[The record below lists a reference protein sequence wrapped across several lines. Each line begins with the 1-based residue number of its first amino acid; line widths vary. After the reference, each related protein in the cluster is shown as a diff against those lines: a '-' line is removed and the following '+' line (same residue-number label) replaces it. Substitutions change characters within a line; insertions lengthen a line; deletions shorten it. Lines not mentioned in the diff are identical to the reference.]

1 MPRKIHN
8 LHIKMI
14 PATPISTKNK
24 LESQELFKISRFKP
38 LIKKTKPHK
47 HEGYFELI
55 FIAEGEGFH
64 WIETESYQVQTPDFY
79 FLKPGQLHFWQF
91 TAIPKGYVMMFKEE
105 FIDAVKEVKILQQIQ
120 QLGELTRIPMWKDPM
135 VEHIFEDI
143 LQIYKSDAIN
153 AEDVIKGYLRVLFA
167 KIAEHSTDK
176 PSAIENPMCDRFLSL
191 LSQQSPI
198 LHKVADYA
206 TLLQTSPQNLNQSCK
221 KKTGKTASEHIS
233 AQLILEAK
241 RNILHT
247 EQNINQI
254 ADFLQFNDASYFVK
268 FFKKHTGETPHQF
281 RGRYFG

>member
-1 MPRKIHN
+1 MFN
-8 LHIKMI
+8 LQVEMTT
-14 PATPISTKNK
+14 AISTKNK

-55 FIAEGEGFH
+55 FIQEGEGFH

-105 FIDAVKEVKILQQIQ
+105 FIDAIKEVKILQQMQ
-120 QLGELTRIPMWKDPM
+120 QLGELTRISNWQDPM
-135 VEHIFEDI
+135 VAHIFEDI
-143 LQIYKSDAIN
+143 LRIFQSDAKN
-153 AEDVIKGYLRVLFA
+153 TEDMIKGYLRVLFA
-167 KIAEHSTDK
+167 KISEHSTDK
-176 PSAIENPMCDRFLSL
+176 PSTVENPLCDRFLSL
-191 LSQQSPI
+191 LSKQSPI
-198 LHKVADYA
+198 LHRVADYA
-206 TLLQTSPQNLNQSCK
+206 DLLKTTPQNLNQSCK

-254 ADFLQFNDASYFVK
+254 ADLLQFNDASYFIK
-268 FFKKHTGETPHQF
+268 YFKKHTGETPHQF

>member
-1 MPRKIHN
+1 
-8 LHIKMI
+8 MI

-120 QLGELTRIPMWKDPM
+120 QLGDLTRIPMWKDPM

-143 LQIYKSDAIN
+143 LRVFKEDTRN
-153 AEDVIKGYLRVLFA
+153 ADDVIKGYLRVLFA
-167 KIAEHSTDK
+167 KISEHSTDK
-176 PSAIENPMCDRFLSL
+176 PSLVENPLCDRFLSL

-198 LHKVADYA
+198 LHKVTDYA

-281 RGRYFG
+281 RGRYLGE

>member
-1 MPRKIHN
+1 
-8 LHIKMI
+8 MI
-14 PATPISTKNK
+14 PSSPISTKNK

-64 WIETESYQVQTPDFY
+64 WIETENYQIQTPDFY

-105 FIDAVKEVKILQQIQ
+105 FIDAVKEVKILQQMQ
-120 QLGELTRIPMWKDPM
+120 QMGELTRIPAWKDAI
-135 VEHIFEDI
+135 VGQIFEDI
-143 LQIYKSDAIN
+143 LLAYQHPDQYS
-153 AEDVIKGYLRVLFA
+153 EDLIKGYLRVLFS
-167 KIAEHSTDK
+167 KIANHASE
-176 PSAIENPMCDRFLSL
+176 PSSNGKENPLCDKFLGIL
-191 LSQQSPI
+191 TQQSPL
-198 LHKVADYA
+198 LHRVADYA
-206 TLLQTSPQNLNQSCK
+206 AFLQTSPQNLNQSCK
-221 KKTGKTASEHIS
+221 KKTGKTASEHINS
-233 AQLILEAK
+233 QLILEAK

-247 EQNINQI
+247 DQNINQI
-254 ADFLQFNDASYFVK
+254 ADLLQFNDASYFVK

>member
-1 MPRKIHN
+1 MTVGA
-8 LHIKMI
+8 L
-14 PATPISTKNK
+14 ISTKNK
-24 LESQELFKISRFKP
+24 LDSQELFKISRFKP

-55 FIAEGEGFH
+55 YIAEGEGFH
-64 WIETESYQVQTPDFY
+64 WIETENYQIQTPDFY

-105 FIDAVKEVKILQQIQ
+105 FIDAIKEIKILQQMQ
-120 QLGELTRIPMWKDPM
+120 QLGELTRISHWQDPM
-135 VEHIFEDI
+135 VAHIFEDI
-143 LQIYKSDAIN
+143 LRIFQSDAKN
-153 AEDVIKGYLRVLFA
+153 TEDVIKGYLRVLFA
-167 KIAEHSTDK
+167 KISEHATGKAS
-176 PSAIENPMCDRFLSL
+176 IVENPLCDRFLSL
-191 LSQQSPI
+191 LSQKSPI
-198 LHKVADYA
+198 LHRVADYA
-206 TLLQTSPQNLNQSCK
+206 ALLQTTPQNLNQSCK

-254 ADFLQFNDASYFVK
+254 ADLLQFNDSSYFVK
-268 FFKKHTGETPHQF
+268 YFKKHTGETPHQF

>member
-1 MPRKIHN
+1 
-8 LHIKMI
+8 MI
-14 PATPISTKNK
+14 PASSISTKNK

-55 FIAEGEGFH
+55 FIAEGEDFH
-64 WIETESYQVQTPDFY
+64 WIETENFQLQTPDFY

-105 FIDAVKEVKILQQIQ
+105 FIDAVKEVKILQQMQ
-120 QLGELTRIPMWKDPM
+120 QMGELTRIPAWKDAI
-135 VEHIFEDI
+135 VGQIFEDI
-143 LQIYKSDAIN
+143 FLAYQHPDQY
-153 AEDVIKGYLRVLFA
+153 AEDLIKGYLRVLFS
-167 KIAEHSTDK
+167 KIANQASE
-176 PSAIENPMCDRFLSL
+176 PSPIGKENPLCERFLSL
-191 LSQQSPI
+191 LSQESPL

-206 TLLQTSPQNLNQSCK
+206 ELLQTSPQNLNQACK
-221 KKTGKTASEHIS
+221 KKTGKTASEHINS
-233 AQLILEAK
+233 QLILEAK

-247 EQNINQI
+247 DQNINQI
-254 ADFLQFNDASYFVK
+254 ADLLQFNDASYFVK

>member
-1 MPRKIHN
+1 MSSIGLN
-8 LHIKMI
+8 
-14 PATPISTKNK
+14 NK
-24 LESQELFKISRFKP
+24 LNGKELFKISRFKEI
-38 LIKKTKPHK
+38 IKKTKPHK

-55 FIAEGEGFH
+55 FIQEGEGFH
-64 WIETESYQVQTPDFY
+64 WIEMESYQVQTPDFY

-120 QLGELTRIPMWKDPM
+120 QLGDLTRIPNWEDPM
-135 VEHIFEDI
+135 VAHIFEDI
-143 LQIYKSDAIN
+143 LRIFNSDTKN
-153 AEDVIKGYLRVLFA
+153 TEDVIQGYLRVLLA
-167 KIAEHSTDK
+167 KIAEHSNLK
-176 PSAIENPMCDRFLSL
+176 PTEIKNPLCDRFLSL

-198 LHKVADYA
+198 LHKVSDYA
-206 TLLQTSPQNLNQSCK
+206 DLLQTTPQNLNQSCK
-221 KKTGKTASEHIS
+221 KKTGKTASEHVS

-247 EQNINQI
+247 EQNINEL

-281 RGRYFG
+281 RGKYFG